1 MLVVFLSLFRR
12 TNVCDELVRLFV
24 LMILCLNIQFWLG
37 VRFVQVVSSTNE
49 FSYQP
54 SGLLSVYNNV
64 TSVCILIDCWSWSI
78 KGHTHRWH
86 QMHPIRSCQRTCF
99 SFFMPP
105 KSFNRSF
112 EFLLYKR
119 DRLHFP
125 VLVYCNRSQKAALRF
140 IRKQLD
146 NLPSLS
152 SC

>member
-78 KGHTHRWH
+78 KGHTHRWR
-86 QMHPIRSCQRTCF
+86 QMHPIRSCCGLVFLF
-99 SFFMPP
+99 SCPRKPSINYVNF
-105 KSFNRSF
+105 
-112 EFLLYKR
+112 LYKR
-119 DRLHFP
+119 NRLHFP
-125 VLVYCNRSQKAALRF
+125 VRVYCNRSEKISLRV
-140 IRKQLD
+140 KNNWLCD
-146 NLPSLS
+146 
-152 SC
+152 